1 MLTVSDVNKKIFGK
15 SYHEKLLLK
24 TNFVWYRN
32 SLSQVDTLSIVMCL
46 IDKGI
51 IRESVR
57 WKMERLY
64 DH

>member
-32 SLSQVDTLSIVMCL
+32 SLSEVDTLSIVMCL

-57 WKMERLY
+57 
-64 DH
+64 